1 MVRRQIELDDE
12 TDRQLE
18 ELAQEYEGNLGQA
31 LAGLLRTRESVESL
45 LDEHEERHRDV
56 LLTQRDRSEGGFQPG
71 RATPWAE
78 IKRRNSL

>member
-1 MVRRQIELDDE
+1 MRRQIELDDE

-18 ELAQEYEGNLGQA
+18 ALAQEYEGNLGQA
-31 LAGLLRTRESVESL
+31 LAGLLRTRESVESF

-56 LLTQRDRSEGGFQPG
+56 LLTQRDRSEGGFQPD
-71 RATPWAE
+71 RAVPWAE

>member
-31 LAGLLRTRESVESL
+31 LAGLLRTRDNVESL

-56 LLTQRDRSEGGFQPG
+56 LLTQRDRAEAGFQPD